1 MEYPVPGCL
10 DLGVWRCLFVGNR
23 AGRRFR
29 PVSRH
34 DPAMNT
40 LNQSLSEYNRVIV
53 LQACQDVCHPNDYSL
68 VCSLRSYIWRVSERS
83 HIYIF
88 QTYLYMNSPA
98 ASAFEIQVFLLF
110 CFLVRL
116 LPGSSSAHGSL
127 LPCSAGKSVKLVSAC
142 SLPAPLRRHASII
155 PQLASDNR
163 LRCVW
168 RILTGAIR
176 CFRWECLR
184 SSSASDRS
192 VRTRDSDSTPAL

>member
-1 MEYPVPGCL
+1 M
-10 DLGVWRCLFVGNR
+10 FVGNR

-34 DPAMNT
+34 EPAMNT
-40 LNQSLSEYNRVIV
+40 LNQSLSECNHPIAS
-53 LQACQDVCHPNDYSL
+53 QACQDVCHSDMIIL
-68 VCSLRSYIWRVSERS
+68 WCVHCEAIWRVSERS
-83 HIYIF
+83 YIYFSNLLI
-88 QTYLYMNSPA
+88 YMNSLA

-127 LPCSAGKSVKLVSAC
+127 LPCSAGKSVKLVSAW

-192 VRTRDSDSTPAL
+192 VRPRDSDSTPAL

>member
-1 MEYPVPGCL
+1 M
-10 DLGVWRCLFVGNR
+10 FVGNR

-34 DPAMNT
+34 EPAMNT
-40 LNQSLSEYNRVIV
+40 LNQSLSECNRMIT
-53 LQACQDVCHPNDYSL
+53 LQACQDVCHPHDYSL
-68 VCSLRSYIWRVSERS
+68 VCSLRSYMARFRAAL
-83 HIYIF
+83 YIF
-88 QTYLYMNSPA
+88 QTYLLIYMNSLA

-192 VRTRDSDSTPAL
+192 VMSRDSDSTPAL

>member
-1 MEYPVPGCL
+1 MFIAKLYGA
-10 DLGVWRCLFVGNR
+10 F
-23 AGRRFR
+23 
-29 PVSRH
+29 
-34 DPAMNT
+34 
-40 LNQSLSEYNRVIV
+40 QSG
-53 LQACQDVCHPNDYSL
+53 H
-68 VCSLRSYIWRVSERS
+68 YIYFSNLL
-83 HIYIF
+83 IYV
-88 QTYLYMNSPA
+88 YMNSLA
-98 ASAFEIQVFLLF
+98 ASAFEIQVLF

-127 LPCSAGKSVKLVSAC
+127 LPCSAGKSVKLVSAL

-176 CFRWECLR
+176 CFQWECLR

-192 VRTRDSDSTPAL
+192 VRSRDSDSTSAL